1 MKTYTVR
8 YQEVFSAC
16 FDIEA
21 DSPEEAME
29 LFGKAIER
37 FCYSIDSKVEC
48 VDSDVS
54 VVCGPFESDSV
65 DFAKEDLA

>member
-1 MKTYTVR
+1 MRTYTVR
-8 YQEVFSAC
+8 YEETFAAC

-21 DSPEEAME
+21 DSPEEA
-29 LFGKAIER
+29 LGQFGKAIER
-37 FCYSIDSKVEC
+37 FCWKVDGAVEC
-48 VDSDVS
+48 VDSDAT

>member
-21 DSPEEAME
+21 DSPEEALE
-29 LFGKAIER
+29 RFDKAMER

-65 DFAKEDLA
+65 DFSKEDLA